1 MHDVNVKGKI
11 RELLRFVPISIRSV
25 LNQALCG
32 HEEDLQE
39 VVLRSG
45 RPVCVYIKSKQM
57 YLTQNGCL
65 TCSVDSQPLVVAS
78 QKDITDCFNISCGYS
93 VYSHL
98 NEIRSGFL
106 TLSGGHRIGISGT
119 AVVSN
124 GSIVNIRDIST
135 ISMRFAREVV
145 GCGESIAALIFKSRD
160 GLLLCGSPCSG
171 KTTVLRDV
179 ARLMSEQFRSRVAVV
194 DTRGEIGGTVD
205 GIQQM
210 NIGMCDVLNGYP
222 RAEGIEQ
229 AVRVLSPQYVVCDEL
244 GSDEDIK
251 AIISGVNSGV
261 KFISTIHAASKE
273 ELLSRK
279 NAVALLNTK
288 AFENVVFLKGRESP
302 GEISCSYEIGEIID
316 V

>member
-1 MHDVNVKGKI
+1 MHEVNIKDKI
-11 RELLRFVPISIRSV
+11 RELLRFVPVNIRTI

-32 HEEDLQE
+32 HEEDIQE
-39 VVLRSG
+39 ITLRSG
-45 RPVCVYIKSKQM
+45 RPVCVYIKSKEM

-65 TCSVDSQPLVVAS
+65 TYSMDSQPLVITS

-98 NEIRSGFL
+98 NEIKAGFL
-106 TLSGGHRIGISGT
+106 TLSGGHRMGISGT

-145 GCGESIAALIFKSRD
+145 GCGERIAAKLSTSRD
-160 GLLLCGSPCSG
+160 GLLLCGTPCSG
-171 KTTVLRDV
+171 KTTVLRDI
-179 ARLMSEQFRSRVAVV
+179 ARLMSEEFRCRVAVV
-194 DTRGEIGGTVD
+194 DTRGEIGATVD

-244 GSDEDIK
+244 GSDEDVK

-261 KFISTIHAASKE
+261 RFVSTIHAGSKE

-279 NAVALLNTK
+279 NAVALLKTK
-288 AFENVVFLKGRESP
+288 AFENIVFLKGRESP